1 MDVRPDPPAE
11 ELQRLAPELLVRGG
25 SFAHR
30 LPEFHGVPRSERDG
44 IRLATSREWT
54 GECLTALLAT
64 VGLPAV
70 EPPRLSSGSRSWPQ
84 GYTGSVSK
92 RRTNVVAA
100 IAPTDRMRSI
110 GIDIERQDGK
120 GFPMLDGLDSR
131 EQPYVLPENDGQLVV
146 FSVKEAVFKA
156 LHPILKARPDFT
168 DIALSWNPN
177 DSACRSGFARALGV
191 TLEVRCSIAVPMW
204 VVSAALWQTPR

>member
-1 MDVRPDPPAE
+1 MDVRPDPLAD

-30 LPEFHGVPRSERDG
+30 LPEFHGVPPGDREG
-44 IRLATSREWT
+44 IRLVTRREWT
-54 GECLTALLAT
+54 GECLAALLET

-70 EPPRLSSGSRSWPQ
+70 EPPRLPAGSRRWPQ

-92 RRTNVVAA
+92 RRNNVVAA

-110 GIDIERQDGK
+110 GIDIEWQDGE
-120 GFPMLDGLDSR
+120 GVRMLDGLDSR
-131 EQPYVLPENDGQLVV
+131 EQPYTVPENDGQLVV

-156 LHPILKARPDFT
+156 LHPILETRLDFT
-168 DIALSWNPN
+168 DIALSWIPN
-177 DSACRSGFARALGV
+177 ESPCRSGLARAQGV
-191 TLEVRCSIAVPMW
+191 TLDVRCSIAVPSW
-204 VVSAALWQTPR
+204 IVSAAFWQTSG